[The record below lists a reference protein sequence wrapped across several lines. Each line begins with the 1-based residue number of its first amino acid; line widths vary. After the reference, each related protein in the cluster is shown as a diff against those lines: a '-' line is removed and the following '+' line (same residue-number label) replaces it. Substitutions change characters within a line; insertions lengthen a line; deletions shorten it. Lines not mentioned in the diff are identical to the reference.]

1 MTEWTRQVIR
11 LEGSAHGEV
20 ILAIL
25 REYKRLGYT
34 SRIQI
39 SPDGE
44 GGTVVEIVAWKE
56 EDNG

>member
-1 MTEWTRQVIR
+1 MTEWKVIR

-20 ILAIL
+20 VLAIL

-34 SRIQI
+34 SRIQT
-39 SPDGE
+39 SSDGE
-44 GGTVVEIVAWKE
+44 GGIVIEIVAWKE